1 MSCTKKDVFE
11 EKLPFSGAP
20 LAKCINGFAG
30 EYPCNDY
37 DLLAHISLTDLNL
50 STAGNDCWGWTDP
63 LTNNEYAL
71 MGSNKTL
78 TFIDITDPISP
89 KIIGLFR
96 HTNRFK
102 SVARRE
108 GF

>member
-1 MSCTKKDVFE
+1 MYKKALFISLTLLIGCTKKDVFE
-11 EKLPFSGAP
+11 ETPFIGEP

-30 EYPCNDY
+30 EYPCNNY

-78 TFIDITDPISP
+78 TFIDITDPINP
-89 KIIGLFR
+89 KIM
-96 HTNRFK
+96 
-102 SVARRE
+102 